1 MRTAIAIGFKAY
13 IKTGGSGAMIF
24 DVEVQPNDIAR
35 VVLKPADNAQGV
47 KVPVNELVGSELAY
61 RLGLPCKEP
70 YLVDVPTAIASQT
83 HLRGKA
89 DLMQAG
95 SAFAVPFITG
105 DAPPTPEHVT
115 KTDQPRHLP
124 GIVAFDT
131 WVANLDRNNAGNLM
145 GSPSPDDPNAY
156 RIWMIDQGHCFTGPG
171 WTASTLAAHKDI
183 PPASYL
189 PVLEPGIQGALP
201 SLAKWVDVIEQV
213 SDVQLTDI
221 VSLIPDAWLAD
232 ANERQAMVDFLSRR
246 RSGIRSVLAT
256 CFRISL

>member
-1 MRTAIAIGFKAY
+1 VRPAIAIAFRDY
-13 IKTGGSGAMIF
+13 IKSGGSGAMIF

-35 VVLKPADNAQGV
+35 VVLKPSGNAQGF
-47 KVPVNELVGSELAY
+47 KVPVNELAGSELAY

-70 YLVDVPTAIASQT
+70 YLVNVPTAIASRT
-83 HLRGKA
+83 HLRDRA

-95 SAFAVPFITG
+95 YAFAVPFIVG

-115 KTDQPRHLP
+115 KTDQPGHIP

-131 WVANLDRNNAGNLM
+131 WIANSDRNNAGNLM

-156 RIWMIDQGHCFTGPG
+156 RIWMIDQGYCFTGPG
-171 WTASTLAAHKDI
+171 WNASTLAAHNDI
-183 PPASYL
+183 SPASYL
-189 PVLEPGIQGALP
+189 PVLEPGIQNALS
-201 SLAKWVDVIEQV
+201 SLAKWVDVIEHV

-221 VSLIPDAWLAD
+221 VNLIPDAWLAD
-232 ANERQAMVDFLSRR
+232 AKERQAMVDFLSRR

-256 CFRISL
+256 RFGISL